1 MVQIILFITAS
12 LLYVAVYPISG
23 FYQTRLLRKS
33 NKAGVRDKSLWYRQS
48 MLWSWIPTL
57 IIISVLIFDGY
68 SLDSLGLDYINPGKH
83 GLKGWIV
90 ILTLISYILYLCYLV
105 YNIIAIRFD
114 KEKRRDYADKIPDE
128 LLFAL
133 PVTKKEKRE
142 WKLLSLSAGITEE
155 IQYRGY
161 LFFAMQLLFPDISIW
176 IVLAVSSAVFGI
188 GHIYQRK
195 EVYKPLLA
203 GIYFGFLYIVLGSVI
218 PVIIVHTLQ
227 DLVVTNLIEEPQKPD
242 LI

>member
-33 NKAGVRDKSLWYRQS
+33 NKTGVRDKSLWYRQS

-57 IIISVLIFDGY
+57 IIVSVLIFDGY

-90 ILTLISYILYLCYLV
+90 ILTLFSYILYLCYLV

-114 KEKRRDYADKIPDE
+114 KEKKG
-128 LLFAL
+128 L
-133 PVTKKEKRE
+133 
-142 WKLLSLSAGITEE
+142 
-155 IQYRGY
+155 RG
-161 LFFAMQLLFPDISIW
+161 
-176 IVLAVSSAVFGI
+176 
-188 GHIYQRK
+188 
-195 EVYKPLLA
+195 
-203 GIYFGFLYIVLGSVI
+203 
-218 PVIIVHTLQ
+218 
-227 DLVVTNLIEEPQKPD
+227 
-242 LI
+242 

>member
-12 LLYVAVYPISG
+12 LLYIAVYPISG
-23 FYQTRLLRKS
+23 YYQSRFFRKS
-33 NKAGVRDKSLWYRQS
+33 KKVGIHDKTSWYRQS

-57 IIISVLIFDGY
+57 VIVAVLMLDGY

-83 GLKGWIV
+83 GMKSWIV

-105 YNIIAIRFD
+105 YNIISIKFD
-114 KEKRRDYADKIPDE
+114 KVKRRHYAEKIPDE

-133 PVTKKEKRE
+133 PVSKKEKRE

-161 LFFAMQLLFPDISIW
+161 LFFALQLLFPNISIW
-176 IVLAVSSAVFGI
+176 MVLAVSSVAFGI

-218 PVIIVHTLQ
+218 PVIIVHVLQ